1 MLTMLDD
8 ITLQQLITTVVT
20 LGAFGGVIYSIA
32 KPLYRVHKELKSH
45 DDRIIKLEESNR
57 VIMKGLYALL
67 SGDAGKERE
76 AKDEIER
83 FLLNK

>member
-1 MLTMLDD
+1 MLDT
-8 ITLQQLITTVVT
+8 ITLQQLITTVIT
-20 LGAFGGVIYSIA
+20 LGAFGGVVYSIA
-32 KPLYRVHKELKSH
+32 KPMYKVHKKLKSH
-45 DDRIIKLEESNR
+45 ENRITQLEESSR

-67 SGDAGKERE
+67 SGDASKERE